1 MIVDQH
7 STDAAATGFTVVGTL
22 KQYIQTPYENKF
34 ESPMR
39 QKPIAQRSLSFLQQ
53 QVKQSPVKI
62 IMQRQQTTPAK
73 EGKSEGHHDDANA
86 SSKINKENFNFA
98 NITNLTDAH

>member
-53 QVKQSPVKI
+53 QVK
-62 IMQRQQTTPAK
+62 
-73 EGKSEGHHDDANA
+73 
-86 SSKINKENFNFA
+86 
-98 NITNLTDAH
+98 